1 MLDTLKGMR
10 RSDLVIKMALVVNA
24 IFTFIFGYRY
34 LPDLFKMF
42 GVSESDLGYEIMRVA
57 AGAFLVVVTDG
68 AFFAWAE
75 MRNRD
80 GNTNEQIITCDEAKK
95 WSLVGSLAAT
105 AGAFVLGQSAVAI
118 PEGIMF
124 TISLVA
130 TAVAGLM
137 AIAHVYWYDQY
148 KSDSLEA
155 RSRSDAAESQAEELA
170 AIRRQQRERLK
181 LERQK
186 AAELHAIELQE
197 LDKQLELEKAQRL
210 AEAEIE
216 IDLLEAGISH
226 QREVAAV
233 TKKLLGERVN
243 RDAAVLAQRNADKA
257 MEKLIATLGLPVTD
271 FTHGS
276 NGNGNGR

>member
-1 MLDTLKGMR
+1 MLESLKGMR

-105 AGAFVLGQSAVAI
+105 AGAFVLGQSAVVI
-118 PEGIMF
+118 PDGIMF
-124 TISLVA
+124 TISLIA

-170 AIRRQQRERLK
+170 AVRRQQKERLK